1 VLPFEKRYGKLNRL
15 DRDVDYLSFWGKTR
29 SADEGKGPGWHPLA
43 FHSLDAA
50 AVGEALLTAH
60 GGLTDRFCGLFGLPS
75 AKTVALLRFLICLH
89 DIGKFAGRFQAKAP
103 ERFPSCFGVEAS
115 TLSSRFDHGLGGLRL
130 FMKNPDIFGTPDR
143 RQARRWL
150 PIISAVAGHHGSP
163 PDPMAIRGTPRADF
177 GSSGIEAAYAFAK
190 RVRVLLDPPD
200 PLPVVDDDRA
210 RRISWLLA
218 GLAVLSDWIGSNED
232 WFPYRSLRDFPD
244 LDSYWIYARKQ
255 AEAAVREAGIV
266 PAAATGHLGY
276 DALVGSQVTPSP
288 MQKWTRS
295 VPLPDGP
302 ALFIV
307 EDETG
312 SGKTEA
318 ALMLA
323 HRLMASGRADGLYM
337 ALPTMATANAMFDR
351 LGEAVRYLFAPNA
364 SPSLALAH
372 GARGLHRGFQAA
384 RDNWGRTASSYG
396 NGGEADIAA
405 STACAE
411 WIADDRRRT
420 FLADA
425 GAGTVDQALLAVL
438 PARHQSLRLLGLA
451 RRVLIIDEVHAYDAY
466 VRREIETLLT
476 FQAALGGSVILLSA
490 TLPADHRQG
499 LADAFAKGLGE
510 EPIQI
515 AEQAYPLATVR
526 TCGAQTEAPV
536 SGRLGRGRTLPVR
549 FLRSPDEVLAEV
561 EHAARA
567 KRAVL
572 YIRNTVDDAREAHAA
587 LTARGIPA
595 ELFHARFALADRL
608 EIEWRTV
615 ETFGKDSTAEERA
628 GKVLVATQVVEQS
641 LDLDFDV
648 LASDLAPIDLLV
660 QRAGR
665 LWRHERRERA
675 GAPELLVVAPP
686 ATDDPPEDWFESFLP
701 RAAYVYRD
709 HARLWLTVRVLEQT
723 GTIESP
729 HGLRAL
735 IEAVYGPEAEDSVP
749 CRLFDRLLTFE
760 GRESA
765 ARSMGHLNTL
775 SISSGYMR
783 DAGVWDSEMR
793 TPTRL
798 VEDPRATLRLA
809 RVRSGQIEPQALKHA
824 PDEPWRAWRLSE
836 VDVSQRHATDEAAI
850 PSRLADAAREARAG
864 WGRYDEDKIL
874 VLLEEAGDGRLAGA
888 VMGPDGE
895 RAISYSGG
903 TGLAIEPRKA

>member
-1 VLPFEKRYGKLNRL
+1 ME
-15 DRDVDYLSFWGKTR
+15 YLSFWGKAR
-29 SADEGKGPGWHPLA
+29 STDAGKGAGWHPLA
-43 FHSLDAA
+43 FHSLDTAA
-50 AVGEALLTAH
+50 AGEALLAGY
-60 GGLTDRFCGLFGLPS
+60 GGLTDRFCGLFGLPDT
-75 AKTVALLRFLICLH
+75 KTVALLRFLICLH

-115 TLSSRFDHGLGGLRL
+115 TLSSRFDHGLGGLLL
-130 FMKNPDIFGTPDR
+130 FREYPDIFGTPDR

-150 PIISAVAGHHGSP
+150 PIVSAVAGHHGSP
-163 PDPMAIRGTPRADF
+163 PDPTAIRGTPRADF
-177 GSSGIEAAYAFAK
+177 GSSGIEAAYAFVK

-218 GLAVLSDWIGSNED
+218 GLAVLSDWVGSNED

-266 PAAATGHLGY
+266 PAAAIGRLGY
-276 DALVGSQVTPSP
+276 DALVGSRVTPSP
-288 MQKWTRS
+288 MQKWARG

-323 HRLMASGRADGLYM
+323 HRLMASGRADGFYM

-351 LGEAVRYLFAPNA
+351 LGKAVRRLFAPNA

-384 RDNWGRTASSYG
+384 RDNWGRAESSYG
-396 NGGEADIAA
+396 DGGEADIAA
-405 STACAE
+405 SAACAE

-451 RRVLIIDEVHAYDAY
+451 HRVLIIDEVHAYDAY

-490 TLPADHRQG
+490 TLPAGHRQG

-510 EPIQI
+510 EPSDIG
-515 AEQAYPLATVR
+515 ERAYPLATVR

-536 SGRLGRGRTLPVR
+536 SGRPGRGRKLPVR

-561 EHAARA
+561 ERAARA

-572 YIRNTVDDAREAHAA
+572 YIRNTVDDARAAHEALA
-587 LTARGIPA
+587 ARGIRA

-608 EIEWRTV
+608 EIERRTV
-615 ETFGKDSTAEERA
+615 ESFGRESTADERA

-675 GAPELLVVAPP
+675 GEPELLVVAPP
-686 ATDDPPEDWFESFLP
+686 ATDDPPEDWFETFLP

-709 HARLWLTVRVLEQT
+709 HARLWLTVRTLERT
-723 GTIESP
+723 RAIESP
-729 HGLRAL
+729 DGLRAL
-735 IEAVYGPEAEDSVP
+735 IEAVYGPEAENSVP
-749 CRLFDRLLTFE
+749 PRLFDKLLTFE

-765 ARSMGHLNTL
+765 ARSMGNLNTL
-775 SISSGYMR
+775 SVSSGYMR
-783 DAGVWDSEMR
+783 DAGVWDSDTR

-809 RVRSGQIEPQALKHA
+809 RVQGGQIEPYALKHA

-836 VDVSQRHATDEAAI
+836 VDVSQRHATGEAAI

-874 VLLEEAGDGRLAGA
+874 VLLEEAGDGRLTGA
-888 VMGPDGE
+888 VAGPGGE
-895 RAISYSGG
+895 SAVSYTYE
-903 TGLAIEPRKA
+903 TGLAVEPRKDRVASEG

>member
-1 VLPFEKRYGKLNRL
+1 MEF
-15 DRDVDYLSFWGKTR
+15 LSFWGKAGSTD
-29 SADEGKGPGWHPLA
+29 AGGGPGWHPLA
-43 FHSLDAA
+43 FHSLDVAA
-50 AVGEALLTAH
+50 AGEALLAAH
-60 GGLTDRFCGLFGLPS
+60 GCLTDRFCGLFELPET
-75 AKTVALLRFLICLH
+75 KTVALLRFLICLH

-103 ERFPSCFGVEAS
+103 EPGRFPSCFGIDA
-115 TLSSRFDHGLGGLRL
+115 TALSSRFDHGLGGLRL
-130 FMKNPDIFGTPDR
+130 FTKYPDIFGTLDR
-143 RQARRWL
+143 RQARRWQL
-150 PIISAVAGHHGSP
+150 IVSAVAGHHGLP
-163 PDPMAIRGTPRADF
+163 PDLTVAQGTLKADF
-177 GSSGIEAAYAFAK
+177 LPSGIEAACAFA
-190 RVRVLLDPPD
+190 RRARILLEPPD
-200 PLPVVDDDRA
+200 PLPVVDDDHA
-210 RRISWLLA
+210 CRISWLLA
-218 GLAVLSDWIGSNED
+218 GLAVLSDWIGSNKD
-232 WFPYRSLRDFPD
+232 WFPFRSPGDFPD
-244 LDSYWIYARKQ
+244 LESYWTYARKQ
-255 AEAAVREAGIV
+255 AETAVREAGIV
-266 PAAATGHLGY
+266 PAAATGRLDY

-288 MQKWTRS
+288 TQKWARA

-323 HRLMASGRADGLYM
+323 HRLMASGRADGFYM

-351 LGEAVRYLFAPNA
+351 LGQAVRHLFAPDT

-372 GARGLHRGFQAA
+372 GARGLHRGFRAA
-384 RDNWGRTASSYG
+384 RHNWGRIEASYG
-396 NGGEADIAA
+396 DGGEAEIAA

-451 RRVLIIDEVHAYDAY
+451 HRVPIIDEVHAYDAY
-466 VRREIETLLT
+466 MRREIETLLT
-476 FQAALGGSVILLSA
+476 FQAALGGSAILLSA
-490 TLPADHRQG
+490 TLPAGHRQS

-510 EPIQI
+510 EPIPI

-536 SGRLGRGRTLPVR
+536 SGRPGRGRKLPVR

-561 EHAARA
+561 ERAARA
-567 KRAVL
+567 KRAAL
-572 YIRNTVDDAREAHAA
+572 YIRNTVEDAREAYAA

-608 EIEWRTV
+608 EIERRTV

-749 CRLFDRLLTFE
+749 CKLLRKLLAFE

-765 ARSMGHLNTL
+765 ARSMGNLNTL
-775 SISSGYMR
+775 SLSSGYMR
-783 DAGVWDSEMR
+783 DAGVWDSDMR

-798 VEDPRATLRLA
+798 IEDPRATLRLA
-809 RVRSGQIEPQALKHA
+809 RLKEGRIEPYALRHA

-836 VDVSQRHATDEAAI
+836 VAVSQRHVAGEAAV
-850 PSRLADAAREARAG
+850 PSRLADAVREARAC

-874 VLLEEAGDGRLAGA
+874 VLLEEAADGRLTGW

-895 RAISYSGG
+895 RAVSYTDGM
-903 TGLAIEPRKA
+903 GLALEPRKDCAASGG

>member
-1 VLPFEKRYGKLNRL
+1 M
-15 DRDVDYLSFWGKTR
+15 DYLSFWGKAR
-29 SADEGKGPGWHPLA
+29 STDAGKGTGWHPLA

-50 AVGEALLTAH
+50 AAGEALLAAH
-60 GGLTDRFCGLFGLPS
+60 SGLTDRFCGLFGLLDS
-75 AKTVALLRFLICLH
+75 KTVALLRFLICLH

-115 TLSSRFDHGLGGLRL
+115 AFSSRFDHGLGGLRL
-130 FMKNPDIFGTPDR
+130 FRECPDIFGTPDR

-150 PIISAVAGHHGSP
+150 PIVSAVVGHHGSP
-163 PDPMAIRGTPRADF
+163 PDPTATQGTLRADF
-177 GSSGIEAAYAFAK
+177 GSSGIEAAYAFAG
-190 RVRVLLDPPD
+190 RVRVLLDPTD
-200 PLPVVDDDRA
+200 PLPAIDDDRA
-210 RRISWLLA
+210 RQISWLLA
-218 GLAVLSDWIGSNED
+218 GLAVLSDWVGSNED
-232 WFPYRSLRDFPD
+232 WFPYRSPSDFHD
-244 LDSYWIYARKQ
+244 LDSYWTYTRKQ
-255 AEAAVREAGIV
+255 ARAAVREAGIV
-266 PAAATGHLGY
+266 PAAAIGRVGY
-276 DALVGSQVTPSP
+276 DALVGSQVMPSP
-288 MQKWTRS
+288 MQKWARAVS
-295 VPLPDGP
+295 LPDGP
-302 ALFIV
+302 ALFII

-323 HRLMASGRADGLYM
+323 HRLMASGRADGFYM

-351 LGEAVRYLFAPNA
+351 LGKAMRHLFAPDA

-372 GARGLHRGFQAA
+372 GARGLHPGFRPV
-384 RDNWGRTASSYG
+384 RDYWGRTESSYG
-396 NGGEADIAA
+396 DGGEADIAA
-405 STACAE
+405 TTACAE

-451 RRVLIIDEVHAYDAY
+451 HRVLIIDEVHAYDAY

-476 FQAALGGSVILLSA
+476 FQATLGGSAILLSA
-490 TLPADHRQG
+490 TLPAGHRQG

-510 EPIQI
+510 EPSDI

-536 SGRLGRGRTLPVR
+536 SGHPGRGRKLPVR

-561 EHAARA
+561 ERAVRA
-567 KRAVL
+567 KRATL
-572 YIRNTVDDAREAHAA
+572 YIRNTVDDARAAHEALA
-587 LTARGIPA
+587 ARGIRA

-608 EIEWRTV
+608 EIERRTV
-615 ETFGKDSTAEERA
+615 ETFGKEGTADERA

-648 LASDLAPIDLLV
+648 LASDLAPIDLLI

-665 LWRHERRERA
+665 LWRHERRERT
-675 GAPELLVVAPP
+675 GKPELLVVAPP
-686 ATDDPPEDWFESFLP
+686 ATDDPPEDWFKTFLP

-709 HARLWLTVRVLEQT
+709 HARLWLTVRVLEQIEA
-723 GTIESP
+723 IESP

-735 IEAVYGPEAEDSVP
+735 IEAVYGQDAEDSVP

-760 GRESA
+760 GRERA
-765 ARSMGHLNTL
+765 ARGMGHLNTL
-775 SISSGYMR
+775 SVSAGYMR
-783 DAGVWDSEMR
+783 DAGVWDSDMR

-809 RVRSGQIEPQALKHA
+809 RVRDGRIEPYALKHA
-824 PDEPWRAWRLSE
+824 RYEPWRAWRLSE
-836 VDVSQRHATDEAAI
+836 VDVSQRHAAGEAAV
-850 PSRLADAAREARAG
+850 PSQLADAVREVKAG
-864 WGRYDEDKIL
+864 WSRYDEDKIL
-874 VLLEEAGDGRLAGA
+874 VLLEEAGDGRLAGV

-895 RAISYSGG
+895 RAISYTDRS
-903 TGLAIEPRKA
+903 GLAMEPR